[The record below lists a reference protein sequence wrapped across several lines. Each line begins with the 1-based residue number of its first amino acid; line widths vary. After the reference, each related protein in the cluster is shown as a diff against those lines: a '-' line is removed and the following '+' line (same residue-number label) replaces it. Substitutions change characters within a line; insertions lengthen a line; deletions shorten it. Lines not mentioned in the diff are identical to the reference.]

1 MTDAATL
8 ATVCVIT
15 VSYNSSDH
23 LQLFLRSLRASEAS
37 PFEII
42 VADNRSDDIAA
53 TRAAVSLAA
62 TTLIELDDNLGYGGA
77 VNAAAA
83 GLSADIE
90 WIVVANPDV
99 TFHPG
104 AITAMLDAASRHPG
118 AASIG
123 PRILGDDG
131 TVYPSAR
138 RLPSLSTGL
147 GHAAFVRVWP
157 SNPWTRI
164 YKAEGE
170 DVMAERYVG
179 WLSGSCLLVRRSA
192 FEQLGGFDEG
202 YFMYFEDVDLGGRI
216 GQAGWRNL
224 YAPQAVVTHSGA
236 HSTSR
241 DSNRMLTVHH
251 ASAYRYLRRK
261 YSSWY
266 LAPVRGVLWFG
277 LTLRAR
283 WLTRRR

>member
-1 MTDAATL
+1 MSESVSL
-8 ATVCVIT
+8 ASVCVVT

-23 LQLFLRSLRASEAS
+23 LEPFLQSLHASEAES
-37 PFEII
+37 FSVI
-42 VADNRSDDIAA
+42 VADNRSEDIEA
-53 TRAAVSLAA
+53 TRALVAKAKA
-62 TTLIELDDNLGYGGA
+62 TLLELDDNRGYGGA

-83 GLSADIE
+83 VLGADIE

-99 TFHPG
+99 TFHAG
-104 AITAMLDAASRHPG
+104 AISAMLDAAIRHPD
-118 AASIG
+118 AASVG

-157 SNPWTRI
+157 ANPWTRI
-164 YKAEGE
+164 YKAEGQ
-170 DVMAERYVG
+170 DAMAERYVG

-192 FEQLGGFDEG
+192 FEALGGFDEG

-216 GQAGWRNL
+216 GQAGWKNL
-224 YAPQAVVTHSGA
+224 YAPEAVVTHSGA

-251 ASAYRYLRRK
+251 ASAYRYLQRK

-266 LAPVRGVLWFG
+266 LAPVRGMLWFG